1 MQNVRYGMPP
11 VKWGNNW
18 FQSFNASLNY
28 PSKYRRV
35 CAWAVAHP
43 TIPNPAFQT
52 HRNKK
57 KSGSPS
63 VDKPMT
69 IKTFRVPIKTIDHTH
84 HL

>member
-57 KSGSPS
+57 KEWIS
-63 VDKPMT
+63 KCRQT
-69 IKTFRVPIKTIDHTH
+69 YDHQDFQSAD
-84 HL
+84 